1 MFKKSAR
8 FYDAIYAFKDY
19 EAEAGQVHDLIQMHK
34 LSEGKALLDVGCGTG
49 AHIGFLRTHYEVEGL
64 DLDAEILGVARERY
78 PGLPFH
84 HADMA
89 DFDLG
94 RQFDVIT
101 CLFSAIGYVKTLP
114 RLKQALQ
121 TLARHVYPRGLVII
135 EPWLSPGI
143 FSEGGLFASFIDEPD
158 LKIARMNINKVED
171 GVSILDF
178 QYLVGT
184 PEGIEH
190 FTERHELG
198 LFTHEEYVRSFEDA
212 GLSVMYDAHGLTGRG
227 LYVGIRPS

>member
-19 EAEAGQVHDLIQMHK
+19 EAEARQVHDLIQTHK
-34 LSEGKALLDVGCGTG
+34 LSEGKVLLDVGCGTG

-64 DLDAEILGVARERY
+64 DLDAEILGVARERH
-78 PGLPFH
+78 PRLPFH

-89 DFDLG
+89 DFDLD

-101 CLFSAIGYVKTLP
+101 CLFGAIGYVKTLP

-121 TLARHVYPRGLVII
+121 TLARHVCPGGLVII

-198 LFTHEEYVRSFEDA
+198 LFTHEEYVRAFEDA

>member
-19 EAEAGQVHDLIQMHK
+19 EAEARQVHDLIQMHK

-49 AHIGFLRTHYEVEGL
+49 AHIGFLRAHYEVEGL

-121 TLARHVYPRGLVII
+121 TLARHVYPGGLVII

-198 LFTHEEYVRSFEDA
+198 LFTHEEYVRAFEDA
-212 GLSVMYDAHGLTGRG
+212 GLSVMYDPHGLTGRG
-227 LYVGIRPS
+227 LYVGIHPS